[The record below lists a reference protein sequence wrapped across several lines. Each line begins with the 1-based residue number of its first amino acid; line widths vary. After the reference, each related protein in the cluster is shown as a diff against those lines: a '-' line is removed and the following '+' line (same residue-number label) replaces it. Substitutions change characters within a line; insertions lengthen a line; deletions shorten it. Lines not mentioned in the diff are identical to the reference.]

1 MDDSHGNSPSLRDG
15 NVSDIRLCIEKTLP
29 RDPLDRS
36 SGLSYA
42 AFMKKFTWP
51 RNTGVLRVAF
61 MQDSPDNLKMGKHVS
76 RGSQDPLQKKYD
88 SMEKVDIKKAIRE
101 IVETRYNPLMT
112 NLKFEF
118 VDAKGNY
125 FLPQDA
131 EIRIT
136 FSPTG
141 SFSMV
146 GSQAAALPKSQE
158 TMNFA
163 WFDVATVLHEFGHAL
178 GLIHEHQNG
187 IDDSNTIK
195 WNKPLL
201 YSYTKDTQGWSKQK
215 TNKQIVMKYDKNQLN
230 GSLFDPKSIMLYFFP
245 PKLTTDHKGT
255 PQNLVLSPTDKK
267 VIRDMY
273 GDAASREPFAEPSSY
288 DAHHL
293 TYLIVST
300 GFLFAL
306 WNIYDINKNYDAYKQ
321 TMELTPGKALL
332 MALVALA
339 ALGAPSAI
347 AEVVPQSASCIVA
360 KLAPPVGVASSAV
373 LLIAFVVMGAKKNG
387 KWRKG
392 LVTAALVVFA
402 LAYVAT
408 GAFREKCLF
417 PLKGRSKR
425 LRDEL
430 DDIIK
435 KRKPISVASKEAQCA
450 LTAMNYE
457 AAARSLQ
464 AYLSLVGRKGQP
476 NDEEKEE
483 MQNLRKKRDSVC
495 GGVLD

>member
-1 MDDSHGNSPSLRDG
+1 MDDSHDNSPSLRDG
-15 NVSDIRLCIEKTLP
+15 NVSNASNVSNIRLCIEKTLP

-42 AFMKKFTWP
+42 AFMKKYTWP

-61 MQDSPDNLKMGKHVS
+61 MQDPPDNLKMGKHVS

-131 EIRIT
+131 DIRIT
-136 FSPTG
+136 FNPTG
-141 SFSMV
+141 SYSMV

-158 TMNFA
+158 TMNFG

-230 GSLFDPKSIMLYFFP
+230 GSSFDPKSIMLYFFP

-255 PQNLVLSPTDKK
+255 PQNLVLSPTDKQ

-273 GDAASREPFAEPSSY
+273 GDTASREPFTETSSR
-288 DAHHL
+288 DAHL
-293 TYLIVST
+293 TYLIVSM

-321 TMELTPGKALL
+321 TMELPTLGKAL
-332 MALVALA
+332 MIGLVALV

-347 AEVVPQSASCIVA
+347 AELVPPSASCIVA
-360 KLAPPVGVASSAV
+360 KFAPPVGVALSVV

-387 KWRKG
+387 KWRMG
-392 LVTAALVVFA
+392 VPAAALVVFA
-402 LAYVAT
+402 LAFVAT
-408 GAFREKCLF
+408 GAFRETCLF
-417 PLKGRSKR
+417 PRKQLSTH

-430 DDIIK
+430 DDIIN

-450 LTAMNYE
+450 LLAMKYE
-457 AAARSLQ
+457 AQR
-464 AYLSLVGRKGQP
+464 AYLSIAGRKA
-476 NDEEKEE
+476 NDNEKDE
-483 MQNLRKKRDSVC
+483 METLRKNRNRVC
-495 GGVLD
+495 GGVLN